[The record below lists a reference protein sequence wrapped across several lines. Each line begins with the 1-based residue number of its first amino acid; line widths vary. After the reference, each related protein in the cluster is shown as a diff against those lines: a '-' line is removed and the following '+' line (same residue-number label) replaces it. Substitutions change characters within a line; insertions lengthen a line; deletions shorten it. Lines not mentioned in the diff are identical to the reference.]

1 MGALS
6 PRARSYT
13 GLSAAARQDL
23 VAGVTAL
30 AHAAGSDFSLL
41 RVARPWSVQR
51 YAMGVQAAMDICH
64 GARDALGAYLRRQE
78 ETLRRREAHT
88 PEIYLAVSLPSGP
101 RRLLALADR
110 GTISTR
116 GLHALALEEA
126 ELFARLRSCLDCR
139 RVAPE
144 DLQWLIRRSFC
155 RSLGDPVVDEQ
166 FRPQALVGDAHFEP
180 LGADVLRLFD
190 SPINV
195 EPRSLR
201 IESEL
206 GESHQTFLC
215 AAPARGRLEP
225 LFAPLEAVE
234 FGIDAVLSARV
245 VSDSALRAGIS
256 LCVSAPTREELEARV
271 ERVRSEHG
279 WVELHRPGGD
289 QLRLFIGH
297 LPAQRSQVPDYEDQL
312 TPERLG
318 ELAPIAT
325 HAVGA
330 DVGPYIGHTLNGT
343 RRPVLFDPAE
353 GVRADGASAILV
365 AGAPCASKTRCME
378 LIMYQA
384 FLAGSRIY
392 DIDPRGDHDL
402 ERLPGVA
409 EHAEIVELSSRGR
422 YRGMLDPLR
431 VGTEDT
437 RAELACRFLSSL
449 LPDSVPPAWEREI
462 RRAVQSVAGRATA
475 CCGEVAAELARGDE
489 DAREA
494 GLELAAR
501 AAVGLAG
508 LCFGAADRPAPHA
521 GSAAVTVLRIPS
533 SAWLRQVPRP
543 PPRSAWAW
551 RCCGCS
557 RSTCRGWP
565 APTRIATRCSAS
577 RRLRLC
583 CPTSHASGDRKTSP
597 RCCQRRSSA
606 SRRTRSER
614 RSAFASTTTATLAP
628 RCVCFGSTRTTSS
641 CKTCWSGSSRAAV

>member
-1 MGALS
+1 M
-6 PRARSYT
+6 
-13 GLSAAARQDL
+13 
-23 VAGVTAL
+23 
-30 AHAAGSDFSLL
+30 
-41 RVARPWSVQR
+41 
-51 YAMGVQAAMDICH
+51 
-64 GARDALGAYLRRQE
+64 
-78 ETLRRREAHT
+78 
-88 PEIYLAVSLPSGP
+88 
-101 RRLLALADR
+101 
-110 GTISTR
+110 
-116 GLHALALEEA
+116 
-126 ELFARLRSCLDCR
+126 
-139 RVAPE
+139 
-144 DLQWLIRRSFC
+144 
-155 RSLGDPVVDEQ
+155 
-166 FRPQALVGDAHFEP
+166 
-180 LGADVLRLFD
+180 
-190 SPINV
+190 
-195 EPRSLR
+195 
-201 IESEL
+201 
-206 GESHQTFLC
+206 
-215 AAPARGRLEP
+215 
-225 LFAPLEAVE
+225 
-234 FGIDAVLSARV
+234 

-521 GSAAVTVLRIPS
+521 GSAAVTVLRIPE
-533 SAWLRQVPRP
+533 LRLAP
-543 PPRSAWAW
+543 PGA
-551 RCCGCS
+551 
-557 RSTCRGWP
+557 
-565 APTRIATRCSAS
+565 APTAEERVGLEVLRLLAIYVSGLAGAHAHRHAVLGVEEASALLPDLPRLGRSENVTPLLSAQVLRRADGLDRSGVLLSRRRRRRRSRRVASAS
-577 RRLRLC
+577 ARRGRRAAARHAGRVPAGPLSDARLRRARQPDPDRSGGTEPPMRLC
-583 CPTSHASGDRKTSP
+583 AP
-597 RCCQRRSSA
+597 RRV
-606 SRRTRSER
+606 
-614 RSAFASTTTATLAP
+614 LAP
-628 RCVCFGSTRTTSS
+628 KPWRQLMAWPG
-641 CKTCWSGSSRAAV
+641 